1 MAHQTAAGAPS
12 HRRGACRRF
21 SALCSRADPAAGFSA
36 SSLAVPPPGPAPA
49 GALALSL
56 AACGAKIDP
65 VSLPGALRLEKGETA
80 LLTPAYG
87 AGDATEEAVAKAAE
101 KLTPAW
107 SSSDEAVATVDENGL
122 VTAVGAGRADI
133 TVTAGDGA
141 LTAVCPVT
149 VEVPARGVSAPETL
163 ALVVNGENT
172 ARLDAKATPED
183 ATGVTFAYASSDE
196 SVATVDET
204 GLVTAVANGEAD
216 ITVTMTQTR
225 MADAGAE
232 EAPAA
237 ASKRSSAPASAPSE
251 GAASEAASAS
261 TAGSAP
267 ASDPVPSPKAE
278 SAAATPA
285 GEDDAVVLTA
295 TTHVTVTT
303 RVESLAFDKSEGT
316 LTIGNSAT
324 MKVSVLPETASDQ
337 AIT

>member
-65 VSLPGALRLEKGETA
+65 VSLPGTLRLEKGETA

-149 VEVPARGVSAPETL
+149 VEVPAG
-163 ALVVNGENT
+163 G
-172 ARLDAKATPED
+172 
-183 ATGVTFAYASSDE
+183 G
-196 SVATVDET
+196 
-204 GLVTAVANGEAD
+204 
-216 ITVTMTQTR
+216 
-225 MADAGAE
+225 
-232 EAPAA
+232 
-237 ASKRSSAPASAPSE
+237 
-251 GAASEAASAS
+251 
-261 TAGSAP
+261 
-267 ASDPVPSPKAE
+267 
-278 SAAATPA
+278 
-285 GEDDAVVLTA
+285 
-295 TTHVTVTT
+295 
-303 RVESLAFDKSEGT
+303 
-316 LTIGNSAT
+316 
-324 MKVSVLPETASDQ
+324 
-337 AIT
+337 